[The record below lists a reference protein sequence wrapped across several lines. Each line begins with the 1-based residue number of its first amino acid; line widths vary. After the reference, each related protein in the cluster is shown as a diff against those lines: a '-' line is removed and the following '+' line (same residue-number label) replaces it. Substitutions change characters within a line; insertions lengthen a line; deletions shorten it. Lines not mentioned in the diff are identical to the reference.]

1 MFYTFEVIKLKP
13 TIMKTNT
20 LFNTLFTLLCT
31 FVVVAQKAEQ
41 PDWSYD
47 IGGKINEMYLTQA
60 GTLVVASNDGLVGIK
75 PGSNELLFKF
85 TEYGR
90 VKPEEISFIPNSP
103 YVVVAQGGVMS
114 SKKTVID
121 FISGQTLFSS
131 EGNQWKQIF
140 TTSVAMPQNKLIVSG
155 LQKTGGMAENNTP
168 KVAVYDLVSGKEDY
182 SFYLFPPGKI
192 TSGNYSVTGTPLL
205 LKDKMLIP
213 TSKGII
219 AKTLTGETLWE
230 NKIKNVNWMT
240 ADASEKEIY
249 AFESNT
255 SGSSMKIYKVGA
267 NGAELWKDAAKVKG
281 QVVNFEILPQG
292 LAVVS
297 NKSSGGSNSILAA
310 KDESEIGFLSA
321 QTGEDLWEKAPKTKG
336 YVQHFYIMDDG
347 ILFGIQQGGINKISF
362 DGKTLFKKP
371 LKTGENIMV
380 MAQSPQGLIYIT
392 SEDANI
398 VNLETGEQVWEKPLK
413 YKRAT
418 SVASTFDK
426 SNNRYLISVD
436 DEIMAVDPTT
446 GNVTNFAKTNF
457 DEKEYPNTIEVRDS
471 GIYLGSDQNMTL
483 IDFNGNQLYHQYY
496 KSPSKSTF
504 AKIVGGVLAVA
515 STALTVTTAAAA
527 GANRTG
533 FGGVNNLSSYNE
545 YGKDAKRASDMF
557 AGIASASF
565 QFMSQRFKAT
575 AATENAQFILTK
587 LEDGVG
593 LVKVNKDTGKTDKE
607 IILKDKKPAYK
618 VDDFGGVLYY
628 KAKDDLIYAYD
639 LKK

>member
-1 MFYTFEVIKLKP
+1 
-13 TIMKTNT
+13 MKTI
-20 LFNTLFTLLCT
+20 FNTLFAFLIALG
-31 FVVVAQKAEQ
+31 AYGQKAEQ

-47 IGGKINEMYLTQA
+47 IGGKINEMYLTEA

-85 TEYGR
+85 TDYGR
-90 VKPEEISFIPNSP
+90 VKPEELTFIPASP
-103 YVVVAQGGVMS
+103 YVMVAQGGFMS

-121 FISGQTLFSS
+121 FVSGQILFSS

-140 TTSVAMPQNKLIVSG
+140 TSSTAMPQNKLIVSG

-168 KVAVYDLVSGKEDY
+168 KVAVYDLGNGKEDY
-182 SFYLFPPGKI
+182 SFYLFPHGKK
-192 TSGNYSVTGTPLL
+192 TMKSYMVTGDPLL

-213 TSKGII
+213 TSQGII

-255 SGSSMKIYKVGA
+255 SGSSMEIYKVGA
-267 NGAELWKDAAKVKG
+267 DGAELWKDAAKVKG

-297 NKSSGGSNSILAA
+297 NKSSGGSNSVFAA

-347 ILFGIQQGGINKISF
+347 ILFGIQQVGINKISF

-380 MAQSPQGLIYIT
+380 MAHTPQGLIYIT

-398 VNLETGEQVWEKPLK
+398 VNLETGDQVWDKPLK

-426 SNNRYLISVD
+426 SNNRYLISAD

-446 GNVTNFAKTNF
+446 GNVSEFAKTDF
-457 DEKEYPNTIEVRDS
+457 DEKEQPSSIQMRNG

-483 IDFNGNQLYHQYY
+483 IDFNGNEVYHQYY

-504 AKIVGGVLAVA
+504 AKIVGGVIAVA
-515 STALTVTTAAAA
+515 STAMSVSAAAAA
-527 GANRTG
+527 GANRNSLG
-533 FGGVNNLSSYNE
+533 DYNE
-545 YGKDAKRASDMF
+545 YGREYDRQSKMF
-557 AGIASASF
+557 AAIGSASF
-565 QFMSQRFKAT
+565 EFMSQRFKAT

-587 LEDGVG
+587 LDDGVG

-607 IILKDKKPAYK
+607 IILKDKKPEYE

-628 KAKDDLIYAYD
+628 KAKDNLIYAYD

>member
-1 MFYTFEVIKLKP
+1 
-13 TIMKTNT
+13 MKTKT
-20 LFNTLFTLLCT
+20 LFNTLFSLL
-31 FVVVAQKAEQ
+31 FSVVLVAQKAEQ
-41 PDWSYD
+41 PDWSYN
-47 IGGKINEMYLTQA
+47 IGGSINEMYLTEA

-85 TEYGR
+85 TDYGR
-90 VKPEEISFIPNSP
+90 VKPEELNFIPASP
-103 YVVVAQGGVMS
+103 YVMVAQGGFLS

-121 FISGQTLFSS
+121 FVSGKVLFNS

-140 TTSVAMPQNKLIVSG
+140 TAATAMPQNKLIVSG

-168 KVAVYDLVSGKEDY
+168 KVAVYDLVTGKEDY
-182 SFYLFPPGKI
+182 SFYLFPPGK
-192 TSGNYSVTGTPLL
+192 TTMKAYMVTGDPLL

-213 TSKGII
+213 TSQGII
-219 AKTLTGETLWE
+219 AKTFSGETLWD
-230 NKIKNVNWMT
+230 NDIKNVNWMT
-240 ADASEKEIY
+240 SDASENEIY
-249 AFESNT
+249 AFESNANKT
-255 SGSSMKIYKVGA
+255 NMEIYKIGA
-267 NGAELWKDAAKVKG
+267 NGAELWQDAAKVKG

-336 YVQHFYIMDDG
+336 YVQHFYIMEDG
-347 ILFGIQQGGINKISF
+347 ILFGIQEGGINKISF

-380 MAQSPQGLIYIT
+380 MAHTTQGLIYIT

-398 VNLETGEQVWEKPLK
+398 VNLETGDQVWNKPLK

-418 SVASTFDK
+418 SVTSTYDK
-426 SNNRYLISVD
+426 NSNRYLICAD
-436 DEIMAVDPTT
+436 DEIMAVDPTS
-446 GNVTNFAKTNF
+446 GNVSNFAKVNF
-457 DEKEYPNTIEVRDS
+457 DEKEYPNTMQLRDG
-471 GIYLGSDQNMTL
+471 GIFLASDQNMTL
-483 IDFNGNQLYHQYY
+483 LDFNGGEKYHQYY

-504 AKIVGGVLAVA
+504 AKIVGGVIAVA
-515 STALTVTTAAAA
+515 STAMAASAAAAA
-527 GANRTG
+527 GANRNQLG
-533 FGGVNNLSSYNE
+533 DYNSYGRE
-545 YGKDAKRASDMF
+545 YDRQSKMF
-557 AGIASASF
+557 SAIGSASF
-565 QFMSQRFKAT
+565 EFMSQRFKAT

-587 LEDGVG
+587 LDDGVG
-593 LVKVNKDTGKTDKE
+593 LVKINKDTGLTEKE
-607 IILKDKKPAYK
+607 IILKDKKPEYE
-618 VDDFGGVLYY
+618 VDEYGGVLYY

>member
-1 MFYTFEVIKLKP
+1 
-13 TIMKTNT
+13 MKTI
-20 LFNTLFTLLCT
+20 FNTLFAFLIALG
-31 FVVVAQKAEQ
+31 AYGQKAEQ

-47 IGGKINEMYLTQA
+47 IGGKINEMYLTEA

-85 TEYGR
+85 TDYGR
-90 VKPEEISFIPNSP
+90 VKPEELTFIPASP
-103 YVVVAQGGVMS
+103 YVMVAQGGFMS

-121 FISGQTLFSS
+121 FVSGQILFSS

-140 TTSVAMPQNKLIVSG
+140 TSSTAMPQNKLIVSG
-155 LQKTGGMAENNTP
+155 LQKTGDMAENNTP
-168 KVAVYDLVSGKEDY
+168 KVAVYDLGNGKEDY
-182 SFYLFPPGKI
+182 SFYLFPPGK
-192 TSGNYSVTGTPLL
+192 TTMKSYMVTGDPLL

-213 TSKGII
+213 TSQGII

-240 ADASEKEIY
+240 TDASEKEIY

-255 SGSSMKIYKVGA
+255 SGSSMEIYKVGA
-267 NGAELWKDAAKVKG
+267 DGAELWKDAAKVKG

-297 NKSSGGSNSILAA
+297 NKSSGGSNSVFAA

-380 MAQSPQGLIYIT
+380 MAHTPQGLIYIT

-398 VNLETGEQVWEKPLK
+398 VNLETGDQVWDKPLK

-426 SNNRYLISVD
+426 SNNRYLISAD

-446 GNVTNFAKTNF
+446 GNVSEFAKTDF
-457 DEKEYPNTIEVRDS
+457 EEKEQPSSIQMRNGGV
-471 GIYLGSDQNMTL
+471 YLGSDQNMTL
-483 IDFNGNQLYHQYY
+483 IDFNGNEVYHQYY

-504 AKIVGGVLAVA
+504 AKIVGGVIAVA
-515 STALTVTTAAAA
+515 STTMAVSAAAAA
-527 GANRTG
+527 GANRNSLG
-533 FGGVNNLSSYNE
+533 DYNE
-545 YGKDAKRASDMF
+545 YGREYDRQSKMF
-557 AGIASASF
+557 AAIGSASF
-565 QFMSQRFKAT
+565 EFMSQRFKAT

-587 LEDGVG
+587 LDDGVG

-607 IILKDKKPAYK
+607 IILKDKKPEYE